1 MIFACLGPEKTFTCF
16 MCDPRIQNTEENG
29 DQMPLF
35 QLDNLSKRYQLGE
48 TEVQALKNVYL
59 EIDSAEFMVIWG
71 PSGSGKTTLL
81 NMLSTIDRPSSG
93 TLKFNGKDIGQ
104 LDDHALTGLRLH
116 QIGVIFQ
123 SFNLIPVI
131 SALENVML
139 PLQLQGV
146 SPVEATRRAN
156 ALLEEVDVVQHAN
169 RRPDK
174 LSGGQRQ
181 RVAIARALITNP
193 KAVIADEP
201 TANLDSENTTRIIE
215 LMSRLN
221 KEHQVTFIFSTHDPL
236 LIDVAER
243 KVQLRDGAIVQSK
256 GSH

>member
-1 MIFACLGPEKTFTCF
+1 MS
-16 MCDPRIQNTEENG
+16 
-29 DQMPLF
+29 LF
-35 QLDNLSKRYQLGE
+35 HLDNIGKTYQLGE
-48 TEVQALKNVYL
+48 TAVHALQNVSL
-59 EIDSAEFMVIWG
+59 EIAPAEFTVIWG

-81 NMLSTIDRPSSG
+81 NMLSTIDQPSTG
-93 TLKFNGKDIGQ
+93 TIRFDGQ
-104 LDDHALTGLRLH
+104 DTGQMDDQALTGLRLN

-123 SFNLIPVI
+123 SFNLIPVL

-146 SPVEATRRAN
+146 SPRQAATRAQ
-156 ALLEEVDVVQHAN
+156 ALLDEVDVGQHAS
-169 RRPDK
+169 RRPDR

-201 TANLDSENTTRIIE
+201 TANLDSGNTRRIIE

-243 KVQLRDGAIVQSK
+243 NIHLRDGSIVK
-256 GSH
+256 TEGRH

>member
-1 MIFACLGPEKTFTCF
+1 MWV
-16 MCDPRIQNTEENG
+16 
-29 DQMPLF
+29 
-35 QLDNLSKRYQLGE
+35 S
-48 TEVQALKNVYL
+48 TEVRLPQRFDGQN
-59 EIDSAEFMVIWG
+59 
-71 PSGSGKTTLL
+71 
-81 NMLSTIDRPSSG
+81 
-93 TLKFNGKDIGQ
+93 IGQ
-104 LDDHALTGLRLH
+104 LDDHALTALRLH

-146 SPVEATRRAN
+146 AHDQAAARAQT
-156 ALLEEVDVVQHAN
+156 LLDEVGVGQHAD

-181 RVAIARALITNP
+181 RVAIARALVTNP

-201 TANLDSENTTRIIE
+201 TANLDSENTKRIIE
-215 LMSRLN
+215 LISHLN

-243 KVQLRDGAIVQSK
+243 RIQLRDGAIVQTK
-256 GSH
+256 GRHGCC

>member
-1 MIFACLGPEKTFTCF
+1 
-16 MCDPRIQNTEENG
+16 
-29 DQMPLF
+29 MPLF
-35 QLDNLSKRYQLGE
+35 QLDNLSKHYRLGE
-48 TEVQALKNVYL
+48 TEVRALQNVNL
-59 EIDSAEFMVIWG
+59 EIDPADFMVIWG

-81 NMLSTIDRPSSG
+81 NMLSTVDRPSSG
-93 TLKFNGKDIGQ
+93 TLRFDGQNIGQ
-104 LDDHALTGLRLH
+104 LDDQALTALRLH

-146 SPVEATRRAN
+146 AHDQAAARAQT
-156 ALLEEVDVVQHAN
+156 LLDEVGVGQHAD

-181 RVAIARALITNP
+181 RVAIARALVTNP

-201 TANLDSENTTRIIE
+201 TANLDSENTKRIIE
-215 LMSRLN
+215 LMSHLN

-243 KVQLRDGAIVQSK
+243 RVQLRDGAIVQTK
-256 GSH
+256 GRHGCC

>member
-1 MIFACLGPEKTFTCF
+1 MHASAE
-16 MCDPRIQNTEENG
+16 PRKMGTP
-29 DQMPLF
+29 MLLY
-35 QLDNLSKRYQLGE
+35 QLDNLSKHYRLGE
-48 TEVQALKNVYL
+48 TEVRALQDINL
-59 EIDSAEFMVIWG
+59 NIESADFMVIWG

-81 NMLSTIDRPSSG
+81 NMLSTVDRPSSG
-93 TLKFNGKDIGQ
+93 TLRFDGQNIGQ
-104 LDDHALTGLRLH
+104 LDDQALTALRLH

-146 SPVEATRRAN
+146 AHDQAAARAQT
-156 ALLEEVDVVQHAN
+156 LLDEVGVGQHAD

-181 RVAIARALITNP
+181 RVAIARALVTNP

-201 TANLDSENTTRIIE
+201 TANLDSENTKRIIE
-215 LMSRLN
+215 LMSHLN

-243 KVQLRDGAIVQSK
+243 SIQLRDGAIVQTE
-256 GSH
+256 GRH